1 MASRYSTRLPV
12 RDGRGV
18 ALTLAASI
26 QLPARLVVLASGVGS
41 LLQALIDA
49 TAEPSYPA
57 RVVAVVSDREDSPA
71 LGRAA
76 ELSIPSFVVRL
87 ADYPGRPSWD
97 MALTEAVAAYN
108 PDLVVLAGFMR
119 LVGPTFLRRFGSRTI
134 NTHPALLPAFPGP
147 QAVKDTLDHG
157 VKVTG
162 ATVILIDAGVDT
174 GPIVAQAPVEVR
186 PGDDEAGLHE
196 RIKEVERLLLV
207 DTVRRLVTD
216 GWTVTGRKVSIP

>member
-1 MASRYSTRLPV
+1 MA
-12 RDGRGV
+12 
-18 ALTLAASI
+18 
-26 QLPARLVVLASGVGS
+26 LPARVVVLASGVGS

-49 TAEPSYPA
+49 MAEPAYPA
-57 RVVAVVSDREDSPA
+57 RVVAVGSDRERIPA
-71 LGRAA
+71 LDRAA
-76 ELSIPSFVVRL
+76 AAGIPGFVVQL
-87 ADYPGRPSWD
+87 DDYPGRAAWD
-97 MALTEAVAAYN
+97 AALTAAVAGHE

-119 LVGPTFLRRFGSRTI
+119 LVGPTFLRRFGGRTI

-162 ATVILIDAGVDT
+162 ATVILIDAGIDT

-186 PGDDEAGLHE
+186 SDDDEARLHE

-207 DTVRRLVTD
+207 ETVRRLMAD
-216 GWTVTGRKVSIP
+216 GWTVSGRKVTVP

>member
-1 MASRYSTRLPV
+1 MV
-12 RDGRGV
+12 
-18 ALTLAASI
+18 
-26 QLPARLVVLASGVGS
+26 LPARVVVLASGVGS

-49 TAEPSYPA
+49 MAEPAYPA
-57 RVVAVVSDREDSPA
+57 RVVAVGSDRERIQA
-71 LGRAA
+71 LDRAA
-76 ELSIPSFVVRL
+76 AAGIPSFVVQL
-87 ADYPGRPSWD
+87 DAYPGRAAWD
-97 MALTEAVAAYN
+97 AALTAAVAGHD

-119 LVGPTFLRRFGSRTI
+119 LVGPTFLQRFGGRTI

-162 ATVILIDAGVDT
+162 ATVILIDAGIDT

-186 PGDDEAGLHE
+186 PDDDEARLHE

-207 DTVRRLVTD
+207 ETVRRLMAD
-216 GWTVTGRKVSIP
+216 GWTVSGRKVTVP